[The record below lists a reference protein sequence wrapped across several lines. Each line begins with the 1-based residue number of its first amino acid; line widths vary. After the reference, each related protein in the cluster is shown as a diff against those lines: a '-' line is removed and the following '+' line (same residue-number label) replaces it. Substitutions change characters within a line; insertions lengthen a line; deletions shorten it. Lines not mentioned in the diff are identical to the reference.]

1 MDLER
6 RYLGNTAYFFPSA
19 AAGHFLLG
27 LLNSNLFFT
36 YAKKVFVEKQGGW
49 FEFEPDGL
57 EAFPIP
63 VVLTEK
69 QKPVERLVEQILSA
83 KQRDADA
90 DVSALEREIDELVYA
105 LYAYD
110 QGRKRHRERCCEMKR
125 DMNLIRVLL
134 LETEGEEPKPDLS
147 DYTEEQRVYHSA
159 LLIEAEAIE
168 EPIDDFSFHATLFEY
183 PLLRTAPG
191 SEVKGETDIFEYVL
205 TKDEATSDLYIALY
219 SKKGCPSAGKD
230 KDWIKFDAF
239 MNALAFANGI
249 HAWPYRIEYCQAGQK
264 FTDRVTTAHKL
275 RRSTHSPFTERL
287 AFNAQTGDLVWNF
300 QDAIR
305 CAATFFEKDTPLSKE
320 VAIILFLFR
329 EADDGVHSEIT
340 TIALCALFENLVR
353 LLFRELNMKKTS
365 DQTNVEFF
373 EQAKTELADYI
384 QPKISD
390 KGDGY
395 RRLLNVVRSAHLYS
409 IEQMFQALVTH
420 FGLQWQDDMENIY
433 KTWSR
438 ARNPL
443 VHDKAR
449 AETTEDKLKES
460 VKHESKIA
468 GAINILLLKLFGYS
482 GWLRHSALEDGYRQ
496 I

>member
-1 MDLER
+1 MTANDFVKIVRSGGDKLRVDEVVINTGTQELHGKGMLKINR
-6 RYLGNTAYFFPSA
+6 ADMEIELTLNPGEAIPDFRSGIFTKSDYWKVSGLIEDYLQFRCDWASRSP
-19 AAGHFLLG
+19 G
-27 LLNSNLFFT
+27 LVVRCNLR
-36 YAKKVFVEKQGGW
+36 
-49 FEFEPDGL
+49 L
-57 EAFPIP
+57 HPI
-63 VVLTEK
+63 
-69 QKPVERLVEQILSA
+69 
-83 KQRDADA
+83 
-90 DVSALEREIDELVYA
+90 ELVPSGWEA
-105 LYAYD
+105 MTRKERD
-110 QGRKRHRERCCEMKR
+110 DIHKRHQSQS
-125 DMNLIRVLL
+125 VQ
-134 LETEGEEPKPDLS
+134 TTTTPK
-147 DYTEEQRVYHSA
+147 
-159 LLIEAEAIE
+159 AEAIE

-433 KTWSR
+433 TTWSR